1 MLEGG
6 VTSLHT
12 LKSLATVFP
21 ASESKFVWAVENTL
35 DVDGNLLK
43 AKRSVSNEPEV
54 LVSQLEAI
62 ARAMPEYSDSRG
74 LGSSSWNQFVG
85 CLRSPRVRV
94 ADLKVTHHIEDIE
107 VVLKELASRHK
118 GTAEQL
124 LKKLSDLAYVPCQSD
139 GPTTLLFSPKHAAC
153 SSAQGPRKL
162 LPAFGV
168 ALPQIQQLAWAT
180 GTPKW
185 MHVEALVDAVPCF
198 GKDLAIALCAE
209 LAEQADVEGFARS
222 LRRLKVPTNSKQF
235 LPIEHVYIN
244 DAQWKGAG
252 DVQTLGDRIS
262 HDHGQKLG
270 CKSVRER
277 LKKECEDGTE
287 DEDAFGQEA
296 DLVDQVGL
304 LKLPFPWY
312 EE

>member
-1 MLEGG
+1 M
-6 VTSLHT
+6 
-12 LKSLATVFP
+12 
-21 ASESKFVWAVENTL
+21 
-35 DVDGNLLK
+35 D
-43 AKRSVSNEPEV
+43 
-54 LVSQLEAI
+54 AI
-62 ARAMPEYSDSRG
+62 
-74 LGSSSWNQFVG
+74 
-85 CLRSPRVRV
+85 
-94 ADLKVTHHIEDIE
+94 
-107 VVLKELASRHK
+107 
-118 GTAEQL
+118 
-124 LKKLSDLAYVPCQSD
+124 
-139 GPTTLLFSPKHAAC
+139 
-153 SSAQGPRKL
+153 
-162 LPAFGV
+162 
-168 ALPQIQQLAWAT
+168 
-180 GTPKW
+180 
-185 MHVEALVDAVPCF
+185 PCF

-252 DVQTLGDRIS
+252 DVQTLDDRIS